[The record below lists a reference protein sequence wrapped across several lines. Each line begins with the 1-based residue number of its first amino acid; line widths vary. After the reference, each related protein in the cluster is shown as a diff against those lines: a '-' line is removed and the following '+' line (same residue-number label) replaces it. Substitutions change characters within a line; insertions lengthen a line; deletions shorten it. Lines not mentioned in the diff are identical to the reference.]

1 MNPSSSAS
9 IGSRVVLVE
18 GVVPASSSA
27 SLVHAIARSA
37 RISSNDSRS
46 IDPSRSHG
54 RVDVVVA
61 VIAVDARRRV
71 DGRETF
77 EIQSNRTRPSVH
89 PLRILRIGSVFS
101 ACACVEY
108 GDEIWSDMW

>member
-9 IGSRVVLVE
+9 IGSRVVVE
-18 GVVPASSSA
+18 GTGTTSSSP
-27 SLVHAIARSA
+27 SLQPSIARSTA
-37 RISSNDSRS
+37 ISSNESRW

-77 EIQSNRTRPSVH
+77 EIQSNRTRPSVR